1 MTKTHRKVCLDNNNE
16 EKHEKVDLDN
26 LLEYGKFQI
35 TRVWG
40 IGSLL
45 GSIQYQQFKC
55 SI

>member
-1 MTKTHRKVCLDNNNE
+1 MYEKHRKVCLATDNNN

-45 GSIQYQQFKC
+45 GLIQFNSC